1 MSYSDEV
8 ISSLKGKVIKK
19 NENKLAYVELI
30 QKFWKINK
38 YFYQGESEE
47 WTPFNAEMNM
57 QSIKVLVKNPVP
69 QKVQVDSSFED
80 TMLLLEM
87 MKEKKQKEN
96 KKQKVW
102 VWLDEY
108 HHQSYVS
115 LLQEDRIR
123 QMAME
128 KKMKS
133 QNTQYIKLTF

>member
-30 QKFWKINK
+30 HKFWKINE

-133 QNTQYIKLTF
+133 QNSQYIKLTF

>member
-57 QSIKVLVKNPVP
+57 QSIKVLVKNPAP

-133 QNTQYIKLTF
+133 QNSQYIKLTF